1 MNSVA
6 EISKKILECS
16 QKDKL
21 EILISL
27 RAFLLD
33 CHDSPWII
41 FKDENEYLENLI
53 NTQNHNIDYYKIK
66 NEGNIKKINIHPIE
80 LILLP
85 RNKKNSLLSLLDDI
99 TYNIFADS
107 FIVYD
112 LCRMNPFSEDLLFNF
127 IIKNQLYFDKTI
139 IQMYQSRHENINH
152 IKEFANI
159 DNCVYENCLCSSRKN
174 KIKDYWVNI
183 WGIKDKYIYQNESSI
198 ENLIL

>member
-16 QKDKL
+16 QNDKL

-41 FKDENEYLENLI
+41 FKNENEYLENLI
-53 NTQNHNIDYYKIK
+53 NTQNNNIDYFKIK
-66 NEGNIKKINIHPIE
+66 NERNIKKINIHPIE

-85 RNKKNSLLSLLDDI
+85 RNKKNSLLALLDDVS
-99 TYNIFADS
+99 YNIFADS
-107 FIVYD
+107 FIIFD
-112 LCRMNPFSEDLLFNF
+112 LCRMNPFSDDLLFNF
-127 IIKNQLYFDKTI
+127 IIENQSNFDKSI
-139 IQMYQSRHENINH
+139 VQMYQSRHDNIKN

-159 DNCVYENCLCSSRKN
+159 DNCIYETCLCNSRKN
-174 KIKDYWVNI
+174 KIKDYWINI
-183 WGIKDKYIYQNESSI
+183 WGIKDKYIYQNQSTI